1 MTSDQGAFEQ
11 AHFSYEAFGPSL
23 SRGMST
29 DPAEPYRQHVL
40 TVTIPFAGPTAGQ
53 HNLQN
58 LKRIQGMNEY
68 NIND

>member
-1 MTSDQGAFEQ
+1 
-11 AHFSYEAFGPSL
+11 
-23 SRGMST
+23 MST

-40 TVTIPFAGPTAGQ
+40 TVTIPFAGPTAGH

-68 NIND
+68 EINY